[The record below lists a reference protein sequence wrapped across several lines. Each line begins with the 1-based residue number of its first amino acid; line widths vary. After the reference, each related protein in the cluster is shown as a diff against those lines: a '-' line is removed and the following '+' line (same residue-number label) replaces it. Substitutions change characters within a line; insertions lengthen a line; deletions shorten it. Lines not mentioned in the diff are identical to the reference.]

1 MSFGLVFIYKE
12 FFIPCL
18 FALIHRVSCTQ
29 DVAGGAVLAIGVL
42 LPDLIVNIIFA
53 FIESPGESSLGQ
65 HVGSV
70 SFILLIYLGIAGKYK
85 QHFCLIL
92 KHSYSKKTTF
102 IFRLCWKKS

>member
-18 FALIHRVSCTQ
+18 FAVIHRVSCTQ

-42 LPDLIVNIIFA
+42 LPDLINNIIKA
-53 FIESPGESSLGQ
+53 SVLSVEYKKITENVTSENDPSELSLGQ

-70 SFILLIYLGIAGKYK
+70 SFNLLIYLGIAGKWEN
-85 QHFCLIL
+85 
-92 KHSYSKKTTF
+92 STF
-102 IFRLCWKKS
+102 